1 VKRPGVLVLTGPT
14 ASGKTELSIALAR
27 EFDAEIVS
35 ADSRQIYA
43 GMPVGT
49 AAPDAAQRAAVPHH
63 LIGFLDPHERY
74 SAARFSVDATRV
86 IEDILAR
93 GKRAI
98 VAGGTGFYVRALTGG
113 VSLAPEYDAALRE
126 RLAAEARVH
135 DPEFLHEWLRVRD
148 PARAAAVHPGDT
160 YRVLR
165 ALEVAL
171 ADSSRS
177 PRTGALDSLAARG
190 IAFAKVFLDIDQ
202 AQLDERIERRTRAM
216 LEAGLLDEAQ
226 RIGNDAVASSAVGY
240 QQANAYL
247 RGWLTYAELRALLI
261 RSTRRY
267 AKRQFTWFRSEP
279 GTIRVD
285 AENARERLSA
295 LAREKLG
302 WP

>member
-1 VKRPGVLVLTGPT
+1 MKQPGVLVLAGPT
-14 ASGKTELSIALAR
+14 ACGKTELAIALAR

-49 AAPDAAQRAAVPHH
+49 AAPDAAQLAAVPHH
-63 LIGFLDPHERY
+63 LVGFLDPHERY
-74 SAARFSVDATRV
+74 SAARFSIDATRSV
-86 IEDILAR
+86 AEIHAR

-98 VAGGTGFYVRALTGG
+98 VAGGTGFYLRALTGG
-113 VSLAPEYDAALRE
+113 VLLAPEYDAALRE
-126 RLAAEARVH
+126 RLAGEARVH
-135 DPEFLHEWLRVRD
+135 DAPFLHEWLRVRD
-148 PARAAAVHPGDT
+148 PVRAAAVHPGDT

-171 ADSSRS
+171 ADSASA
-177 PRTGALDSLAARG
+177 PRAGALDSLAARG
-190 IAFAKVFLDIDQ
+190 IPFEKVFLDMDQ
-202 AQLDERIERRTRAM
+202 AQLAGRIERRIEAM
-216 LEAGLLDEAQ
+216 LEQGLLDEAQ

-240 QQANAYL
+240 PQANAYL
-247 RGWLTYAELRALLI
+247 RGWLTPAELRTLLI

-267 AKRQFTWFRSEP
+267 AKRQITWFRSEP
-279 GTIRVD
+279 ATLWVH
-285 AENARERLSA
+285 AENARERLSV